1 MKVNQ
6 NKFQYFESLLFL
18 KNIQALLGM
27 ITKAL
32 RSEMHFNR
40 PINYLITP
48 YEAKTIKKVSEL
60 EEDASYVACHKNRL
74 IQVSIRSKFSDQFWP
89 QEANFLISIEYTG
102 ARK

>member
-1 MKVNQ
+1 
-6 NKFQYFESLLFL
+6 
-18 KNIQALLGM
+18 M

>member
-1 MKVNQ
+1 
-6 NKFQYFESLLFL
+6 
-18 KNIQALLGM
+18 M

-74 IQVSIRSKFSDQFWP
+74 IQVSLRSKFWPVMAPRNQFSGF
-89 QEANFLISIEYTG
+89 NGVLTKKII
-102 ARK
+102 K

>member
-89 QEANFLISIEYTG
+89 
-102 ARK
+102 